1 MMKAWQRRANKLAL
15 DWGVANR
22 RQVEV
27 IRKGFEGWA
36 RTSAITG
43 ESEPHYP
50 EWRRSVKYVLT
61 GVVML
66 MQILMMV
73 LIVCALYVGYFLVN
87 SKYTGFPKYA
97 LNLGLSTAWGSR
109 SSCSTGSCGS
119 RWRCGSPTSR
129 TTKRCSSTRTS

>member
-1 MMKAWQRRANKLAL
+1 MKAWQRRANKLAL

-66 MQILMMV
+66 MQASIW
-73 LIVCALYVGYFLVN
+73 AAA
-87 SKYTGFPKYA
+87 TA
-97 LNLGLSTAWGSR
+97 TTTSTS
-109 SSCSTGSCGS
+109 
-119 RWRCGSPTSR
+119 
-129 TTKRCSSTRTS
+129 SSTTSTSTLPPSVSLCRS

>member
-1 MMKAWQRRANKLAL
+1 MKAWQRRANKLAL

-66 MQILMMV
+66 MQV
-73 LIVCALYVGYFLVN
+73 
-87 SKYTGFPKYA
+87 TGCHCHHC
-97 LNLGLSTAWGSR
+97 LLLHRHLLQLTTSTAFLCRTRTRSSR
-109 SSCSTGSCGS
+109 SRS
-119 RWRCGSPTSR
+119 RGASSR
-129 TTKRCSSTRTS
+129 AA